1 MSISGRRQCLD
12 LNHARRPVQQRPAV
26 PEQRR
31 VVARGKASSGVHCNI
46 VRVRAV
52 RGTMKKTQA
61 HIVCNRQLFTHS
73 PCSHIVLVH
82 QLFSLVDAQGPVKG
96 GLLRGCRR
104 AHIYQTYDLINK
116 SNIQCSPHPRSNAM
130 THTQVCMYV
139 CLIMTLT
146 QVRRLVRQTRRGDES
161 DTVQGGGGSG
171 DGSNASGQV

>member
-1 MSISGRRQCLD
+1 MSGSQPRSQASTAAPGRSRAAPCRRSWEGLKWSALQHRSGEGREGYYEE
-12 LNHARRPVQQRPAV
+12 N
-26 PEQRR
+26 
-31 VVARGKASSGVHCNI
+31 AS
-46 VRVRAV
+46 
-52 RGTMKKTQA
+52 TY
-61 HIVCNRQLFTHS
+61 IVCNRQLFTHS